1 MLNARERRR
10 KPLRIGIT
18 PRLSHPEA
26 GAVGLG
32 TKPLM
37 YLEESVAY
45 WVMSRSVVVF
55 MLPAITREAKL
66 SRSDIKLKDYVDQLD
81 GLVLQGG
88 ADLSPT
94 SYGEDPIEPAWA
106 GDRIRDDFERELLLE
121 FVDARKP
128 VLGIC
133 RGAQLINVAFGGTL
147 YQDIPSQ
154 HASQHDHDIVHR
166 HDEDYDAHGHAIS
179 IVPGSGLAKL
189 YPEGPGGDVIS
200 IHHQA
205 VRQLGKHLRIEARSE
220 PDGLVEAIRLDADSY
235 VLGVQWHPEF
245 HRQND
250 ERVMDC
256 APILEEFLGAARR
269 ARGA

>member
-1 MLNARERRR
+1 MLRARERRR
-10 KPLRIGIT
+10 KPLKIGIS

-26 GAVGLG
+26 GAVGLQS
-32 TKPLM
+32 KPLM

-45 WVMSRSVVVF
+45 WVMSRDVMVF
-55 MLPAITREAKL
+55 MVPVISRDAKL
-66 SRSDIKLKDYVDQLD
+66 SRGDIKLKDYVDHLD

-94 SYGEDPIEPAWA
+94 SYGEDPLRPEWA
-106 GDRIRDDFERELLLE
+106 GDKTRDDFERELLLE
-121 FVDARKP
+121 CVEARKP

-154 HASQHDHDIVHR
+154 HRPADTESVVHR
-166 HDEDYDAHGHAIS
+166 HDEHYDSHAHPIT

-189 YPEGPGGDVIS
+189 YPQGAAGNVVS

-205 VRQLGKHLRIEARSE
+205 VRQLGRHIKVEARAD

-235 VLGVQWHPEF
+235 VFGVQWHPEF
-245 HRQND
+245 HRAND
-250 ERVMDC
+250 ETVLDC
-256 APILEEFLGAARR
+256 APILEEFLAAARR
-269 ARGA
+269 RA